1 MLRYKR
7 AYLVATYDS
16 PTIAQL
22 LQAAQ
27 NLRKTNLF
35 YKDPKFGLSS
45 VTIRNNTLICFFEAC
60 ETEGPLKTET
70 VVVDESEATE
80 DERELIG
87 LFRSE
92 GLKLISLEK
101 VEDVV

>member
-1 MLRYKR
+1 M
-7 AYLVATYDS
+7 
-16 PTIAQL
+16 
-22 LQAAQ
+22 
-27 NLRKTNLF
+27 
-35 YKDPKFGLSS
+35 
-45 VTIRNNTLICFFEAC
+45 TIRNNTLICFFEAC

-70 VVVDESEATE
+70 TVVDESEATE